1 MEVLSKAF
9 YYCILEPGLRAYEE
23 LLYAEFGNDITFDY
37 LVLDQKGIIYQLRL
51 LEATTREL
59 SDDSEPGS
67 RRGETGGA

>member
-1 MEVLSKAF
+1 VEVLSKAF